1 MNMIKKIL
9 KENNFTPEEEAAFME
24 IINEAKLLQ
33 RTTMLEDLKPFIE
46 EKVNEIACND
56 YKKH

>member
-46 EKVNEIACND
+46 EKVNEIARND